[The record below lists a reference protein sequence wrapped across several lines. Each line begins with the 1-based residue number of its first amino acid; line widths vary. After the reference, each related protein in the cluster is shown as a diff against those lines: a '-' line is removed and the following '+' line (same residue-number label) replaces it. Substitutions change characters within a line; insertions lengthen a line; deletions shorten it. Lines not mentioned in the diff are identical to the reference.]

1 MNNQKINL
9 KTEKELKETILRE
22 KEKGTPDI
30 EIGQKYGVTFRYIE
44 RLITQSQGLNISSL
58 NVSKKIK
65 TLYPRDFKE
74 ERSTVVNRGL

>member
-30 EIGQKYGVTFRYIE
+30 EIGHLLSPE
-44 RLITQSQGLNISSL
+44 M
-58 NVSKKIK
+58 
-65 TLYPRDFKE
+65 
-74 ERSTVVNRGL
+74 